1 MKTVVLKTDALIDDG
16 WKTDVWKFGLWKSGG
31 WNTDGRRADDQEPLL
46 SSLGGCDADL
56 PMGITG
62 NSEPQI
68 AGSELTGADFSKF
81 EPDKSEF
88 AQSDLTET
96 GAAEIFLAGADK
108 EDPASDECFQS
119 PAAGVS
125 PGAFSNPS
133 PALCPSAALQPS
145 SAPQSSAA
153 QLPRVASSILVPP
166 LPGASAQQA
175 GSEPGSEPGG
185 EWELLVSKW
194 QTWWT
199 SGELMALASQARK
212 PSLLLVGLLA
222 LLLLLRLY
230 AGLLAALESLP
241 LLPGLLELVAVI
253 WLVRYGGPR
262 LLHRE
267 ERQRLIAALAS
278 RWRGFWWAE
287 GL

>member
-1 MKTVVLKTDALIDDG
+1 
-16 WKTDVWKFGLWKSGG
+16 
-31 WNTDGRRADDQEPLL
+31 
-46 SSLGGCDADL
+46 
-56 PMGITG
+56 MGITG
-62 NSEPQI
+62 NSESQL
-68 AGSELTGADFSKF
+68 AGSELTGAESAKF
-81 EPDKSEF
+81 AF
-88 AQSDLTET
+88 GQSDWTDPDLTEPD
-96 GAAEIFLAGADK
+96 AAEIYSAGATS
-108 EDPASDECFQS
+108 EDPAIAERLLKS
-119 PAAGVS
+119 AAEVS
-125 PGAFSNPS
+125 AGEPPKFSSAWP
-133 PALCPSAALQPS
+133 PSAALQPS
-145 SAPQSSAA
+145 AEPQSSLALQPSA
-153 QLPRVASSILVPP
+153 GQLPSVASSILVPP
-166 LPGASAQQA
+166 LPVASEQQA
-175 GSEPGSEPGG
+175 GSESGG

-278 RWRGFWWAE
+278 RWRGFWGAE